1 MADTTA
7 LKNRIRAAIKANDNQ
22 EITGPVLQQTL
33 LDIVDELDLNPE
45 LQNEAEARQN
55 GDNTLQQNITAE
67 KNRAEGAESTL
78 QQNIIAEKNRAEVV
92 ETQLSNLITG
102 IKNNI
107 DNGYVYAGIA
117 TPSTIPV
124 TTGRVFYLALI
135 AGTYTNFGDITITRG
150 INILKYNGSI
160 WLLDTFTGIDDEPT
174 AGSYNLVNSDGVF
187 NFQRSTGSNIGDFG
201 IADEEGNVIVNFRKG
216 HIKTKNFDSEEITD
230 VNSSVGDFGIA
241 DEEGN
246 VIVNFR
252 KGHIKTKN
260 FDSEYLLAKNINKI
274 VFIGDSITEAPQYR
288 NDKLRYTDLVS
299 KYYSALEVNLGLSG
313 SSIISSPH
321 NPQMFIDRVT
331 QSHLNSADIV
341 VIFGGTNDFVYAVDV
356 IGDIYSEQEIPS
368 EYWNNVYMG
377 IKERVPTSSNVNFA
391 GAYNDLIAKIREYN
405 SLASIILITPMH
417 RPYYT
422 NTFLSGLYLPS
433 AQAQNKANEYL
444 QDYVDAIRKIG
455 EFYSF
460 PVVDLWSDSNLNSCF
475 SDINNKY
482 FMDEEHPNQA
492 GHEIIAKIL
501 INKINELI

>member
-187 NFQRSTGSNIGDFG
+187 NFQRSTGSNI
-201 IADEEGNVIVNFRKG
+201 
-216 HIKTKNFDSEEITD
+216 
-230 VNSSVGDFGIA
+230 GDFGIA